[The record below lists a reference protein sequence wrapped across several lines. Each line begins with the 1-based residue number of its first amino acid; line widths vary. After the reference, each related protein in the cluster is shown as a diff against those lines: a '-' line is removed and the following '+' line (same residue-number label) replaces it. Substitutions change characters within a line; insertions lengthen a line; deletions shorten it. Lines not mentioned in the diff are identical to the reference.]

1 MTEVSRATILTPAHR
16 HTYTKTGSFF
26 IHSFIH
32 SSSSLAPN
40 LPARIL
46 IDWEIWTAAIVTNTA
61 VRDIFISAV
70 KNWVSDGQNN
80 RKSLGCVRLPSPVCR
95 LIHTIGIIGPFGDLY
110 DTVSGAW
117 VGFSARPVVGGHLA
131 LVRIHFHFLRKK
143 KEG

>member
-1 MTEVSRATILTPAHR
+1 
-16 HTYTKTGSFF
+16 
-26 IHSFIH
+26 
-32 SSSSLAPN
+32 LALN
-40 LPARIL
+40 SPARIL

-70 KNWVSDGQNN
+70 KSWVSDGQNN
-80 RKSLGCVRLPSPVCR
+80 RKSLGCVPLPSPVCR
-95 LIHTIGIIGPFGDLY
+95 LIHAIGIIGPFGDLY

-131 LVRIHFHFLRKK
+131 LVRINSFLEEE